1 MARIQEEVIVIT
13 ISKLRKDTPNGTVT
27 DSKIVDDDQML
38 ALETVVQELIGSD
51 VVIEINK
58 TP

>member
-51 VVIEINK
+51 VMVEVNK
-58 TP
+58 A